1 MIPNSSILLKLK
13 LMPRTRYESKNLAIF
28 QRKIYITNVLQ
39 QDIINL
45 FTESVCK
52 CKS

>member
-1 MIPNSSILLKLK
+1 MIPNSSILFKLK
-13 LMPRTRYESKNLAIF
+13 LMPRTRYESKNLATF

-45 FTESVCK
+45 FTKSIYK